1 MEEFPLEWSKDG
13 DLSADRPS
21 KGGTLTLEDG
31 RVNCRALHTIRLWVE
46 ALPTGLLW
54 HEYRREQ
61 YNSENGRK
69 AFETP
74 QPGYQRASHS
84 HRVFK
89 FPIKALREL
98 SLALALLV

>member
-13 DLSADRPS
+13 DLSADRTS

-61 YNSENGRK
+61 YNS
-69 AFETP
+69 
-74 QPGYQRASHS
+74 

-98 SLALALLV
+98 SLALAFLV

>member
-74 QPGYQRASHS
+74 NQATSELATLTASLNSRSRHCGS
-84 HRVFK
+84 
-89 FPIKALREL
+89 
-98 SLALALLV
+98 